1 MFAIPAVL
9 GAQTEVPPAASW
21 LETHVP
27 RCGEVVGRVVGRASV
42 FDTADTRLVPLV
54 GAFVAVVDS
63 SAADLAR
70 RQRARA
76 AAPTDTAGEFRLRLP
91 PGRTSV
97 LEVKAVGYARAL
109 VAVDGARERAV
120 VLMLALGS
128 GATDVPHRGI
138 HVLTSRGATACAP

>member
-1 MFAIPAVL
+1 
-9 GAQTEVPPAASW
+9 
-21 LETHVP
+21 
-27 RCGEVVGRVVGRASV
+27 V

-70 RQRARA
+70 RQRARSVA
-76 AAPTDTAGEFRLRLP
+76 ATDTAGEFRLRLP
-91 PGRTSV
+91 PGRMSV

-109 VAVDGARERAV
+109 VAVDGAWERAV

-128 GATDVPHRGI
+128 GRP
-138 HVLTSRGATACAP
+138 TSRTAGSTCSRAAGRPLVRRDT